1 MQKHIAVAGQLG
13 NISRKLQFYATVSEM
28 SFAKPKIKTKEGQ
41 YSAALLIELQVMNYY
56 SLIGKDPILHLMD
69 IATSIILIIYRNL
82 KEQTYICSN

>member
-1 MQKHIAVAGQLG
+1 
-13 NISRKLQFYATVSEM
+13 M

-56 SLIGKDPILHLMD
+56 SNSLVGKDPILHLMD
-69 IATSIILIIYRNL
+69 LAASIILIIYRNL